1 MFLKNSL
8 CCISPFVRAAFFCLF
23 NGKGLLLR
31 YFLHAG
37 FVPPNTPQ
45 PLDGEPDYTWYV
57 YLTSIMTRLVMHTFP
72 LTLTLTESPTD
83 SALALQHYLQRHRHA
98 PALIPVLNTDLTF
111 ISPHAR
117 STNDFVISRVEPLRD
132 NTFVL
137 YYQIHYFIF
146 NLCQDM
152 NIEDSY
158 ATSITFAVKD
168 GELVFDV
175 INNERDTVDEF

>member
-1 MFLKNSL
+1 
-8 CCISPFVRAAFFCLF
+8 
-23 NGKGLLLR
+23 
-31 YFLHAG
+31 
-37 FVPPNTPQ
+37 
-45 PLDGEPDYTWYV
+45 
-57 YLTSIMTRLVMHTFP
+57 MHTFP

-98 PALIPVLNTDLTF
+98 PALIPVLNTDLSF